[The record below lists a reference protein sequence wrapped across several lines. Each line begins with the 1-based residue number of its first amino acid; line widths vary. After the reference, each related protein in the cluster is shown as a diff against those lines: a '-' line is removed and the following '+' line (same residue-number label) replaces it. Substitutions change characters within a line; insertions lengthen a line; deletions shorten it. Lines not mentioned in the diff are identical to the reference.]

1 MFGTSVVSSL
11 NDQLAR
17 HPAFAEDDLELLVMQ
32 KKVSFR
38 YCCHNH
44 RDTINGKISV
54 VNMAFHI
61 NVQSCKDILKS
72 ACTVQVQPIVKLK
85 KYIYFHGSKVQ
96 NLKSKFTQWP
106 CFRNIV
112 SPFRSYITKLF
123 SSCWK
128 GRAM

>member
-1 MFGTSVVSSL
+1 MTLYRKLSQKWGVGALYGVGGLSREYGTSVVSSS

-17 HPAFAEDDLELLVMQ
+17 HPAFVEDDLELLVMQ

-85 KYIYFHGSKVQ
+85 KSFTFMVP
-96 NLKSKFTQWP
+96 KFK
-106 CFRNIV
+106 N
-112 SPFRSYITKLF
+112 
-123 SSCWK
+123 
-128 GRAM
+128 